1 MAFLVSSAVSP
12 FTLIIGVNIMT
23 FKSKE
28 IISREIISIPV
39 DFESLPIEG
48 IICLDNVREDFSE
61 LDSSLL
67 ESVRNHGILEP
78 LIVHIHPSEANFH
91 LIAGERRLR
100 AAKEAGLTSVPCMI
114 YGDDLSEKEF
124 RIIQLSENFLRKD
137 LTPLEEAKGL
147 KLLLD
152 TGFSQSDLAG
162 TLGLSQPYISNRLRL
177 LDAPDKVKDLLVRG
191 KITPSH
197 VLQIIRYKDV
207 PSEIYEKVVDSFVS
221 HIESTEYPIP
231 VHRLENP
238 RFYIA
243 DYPAKGDG
251 FIRFAGM
258 SDYFKAC
265 DGCENFLNLGYSNF
279 CLNPSCHKVLVDEKV
294 LADKMEKESAPVS
307 EAVIKGPDLDDLL
320 REKVDDFE
328 SQMSDF
334 IIDAL
339 GDYPFS
345 LVLDCVVYLM
355 KSKSYLF
362 NYRLKD
368 SYSKILG
375 KDFCVDD
382 LEDYSD
388 SEIVSMFLLTMMMNC
403 VGYFE
408 KDDRS
413 AAFSDLLSWGLRIPD
428 SLLNFDFS
436 VTLPDLHPCMNR
448 VDVPGDSG
456 VFYCSAKDH
465 RVLHEECFSCTSDCE
480 ED

>member
-23 FKSKE
+23 FKSEE

-152 TGFSQSDLAG
+152 TGVSQSDLAG

-207 PSEIYEKVVDSFVS
+207 PSEIYEKVVDSVVS

-231 VHRLENP
+231 VHRFEDP
-238 RFYIA
+238 SFYIA

-265 DGCENFLNLGYSNF
+265 DGCENFLNLGYSDF
-279 CLNPSCHKVLVDEKV
+279 CLNPSCHKVLVDEK
-294 LADKMEKESAPVS
+294 KIEKESASVPEVVIEGLDQ
-307 EAVIKGPDLDDLL
+307 EAVLDLL
-320 REKVDDFE
+320 REKVDDFH
-328 SQMSDF
+328 SQMSDL
-334 IIDAL
+334 IIH
-339 GDYPFS
+339 S
-345 LVLDCVVYLM
+345 LDDLSFCPIRECVVHLM

-362 NYRLKD
+362 DYYLRD

-375 KDFCVDD
+375 KGFCVDD
-382 LEDYSD
+382 LKNYTD
-388 SEIVSMFLLTMMMNC
+388 SEILTMFLFTVMMNRIRYC
-403 VGYFE
+403 EG
-408 KDDRS
+408 DRS
-413 AAFSDLLSWGLRIPD
+413 AAFFDLMTWGLRIPD

-448 VDVPGDSG
+448 VDVPGDPG
-456 VFYCSAKDH
+456 VFHCSAKDH